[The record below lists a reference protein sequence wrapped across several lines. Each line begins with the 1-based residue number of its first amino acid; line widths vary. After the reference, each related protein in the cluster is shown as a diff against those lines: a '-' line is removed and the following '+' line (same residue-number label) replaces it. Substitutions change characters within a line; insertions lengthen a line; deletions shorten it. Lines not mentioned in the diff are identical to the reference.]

1 MLSKTFAGLYKSLLP
16 NSFRTKIQ
24 SFIIKNSGANA
35 IINGLNTEI
44 TQLQQFINQRE
55 NRIHPFVQESLSVA
69 TSDLTPE
76 IKCIHE
82 ANNSEL
88 GRCFDRHGSDKN
100 QRHSYS
106 EFYEGLLKGIESP
119 RILEIGLGSLGQY
132 PYAGLRPG
140 GSIQAWRDRYPN
152 SVIVG
157 ADIDPDAVS
166 AINEIGFQ
174 VDQTD
179 SKSLENLSDCI
190 SEYGPF
196 DLIVDDGFHE
206 PHANLLTAMK
216 ILPHL
221 SVNGSYVIEDVHS
234 SLINLWR
241 LIIASL
247 NLNGLVVDMSECRP
261 DTDDNILILL
271 RHH

>member
-1 MLSKTFAGLYKSLLP
+1 MLSKMFAGLYKSLLP
-16 NSFRTKIQ
+16 NSFRAKIHN
-24 SFIIKNSGANA
+24 FVIDNSGAKA
-35 IINGLNTEI
+35 IIHDLNTQI
-44 TQLQQFINQRE
+44 NQLAQVINQRE
-55 NRIHPFVQESLSVA
+55 NRIHPFVQESLLVA
-69 TSDLTPE
+69 TSDMTPE
-76 IKCIHE
+76 INSVKV
-82 ANNSEL
+82 ANDSEL
-88 GRCFDRHGSDKN
+88 GRYFDKHGSDKN

-119 RILEIGLGSLGQY
+119 RILEIGLGSLGAY

-140 GSIQAWRDRYPN
+140 GSIKAWRDRYPN

-157 ADIDPDAVS
+157 ADIDPDAVA

-179 SKSLENLSDCI
+179 RKSLDNLSESI

-206 PHANLLTAMK
+206 PHANLLTAIK

-221 SVNGSYVIEDVHS
+221 SENGSYVIEDVHS

-241 LIIASL
+241 LMIAAL
-247 NLNGLVVDMSECRP
+247 NIKGLVVDLSECRP
-261 DTDDNILILL
+261 GTDDNVLILI